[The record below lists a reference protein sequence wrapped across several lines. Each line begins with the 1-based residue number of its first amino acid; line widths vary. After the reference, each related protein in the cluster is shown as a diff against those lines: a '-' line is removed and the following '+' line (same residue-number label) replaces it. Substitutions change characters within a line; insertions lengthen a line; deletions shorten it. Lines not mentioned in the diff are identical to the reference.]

1 MIITLTRIELYKI
14 FRKWRTYIGF
24 IAIGLLV
31 PLIHVAMLIEGSRT
45 LNFMTQ
51 NIQQSFVFV
60 GNLLN
65 GYLVSHIT
73 LASLAVHIPFLIT
86 LVAGDLL
93 AGEAT
98 SGTYRLLVTRP
109 VTRSQI
115 VFSKFIA
122 GLIYTSLLVVW
133 LAVVSLGLGILL
145 FGVGELIVI
154 RSETI
159 IIFKQSDVLWRFLL
173 GYGFAALAMSV
184 VAALAFLFS
193 SLVENAIGPII
204 STMAVIIVFLVISA
218 LQIDFFSAIRPYL
231 FTNYIMSWRLFFD
244 DPIDLNEIIKSA
256 VILTGHI
263 AVFFFSAMLIFNRK
277 DILT

>member
-1 MIITLTRIELYKI
+1 MLTLLRIELYKI
-14 FRKWRTYIGF
+14 FKKWRTYIGF

-31 PLIHVAMLIEGSRT
+31 PLIHIAMLVEGSHT
-45 LNFMTQ
+45 LNFMTR
-51 NIQQSFVFV
+51 NIRESFVFV

-65 GYLVSHIT
+65 GYLVSYIT

-109 VTRSQI
+109 ISRTQI
-115 VFSKFIA
+115 VVSKFLA
-122 GLIYTSLLVVW
+122 GIVYTNLLVLW
-133 LAVVSLGLGILL
+133 LAIVSLGLGLIL

-154 RSETI
+154 NADAI
-159 IIFKQSDVLWRFLL
+159 IILEQTDVLWRFLL
-173 GYGFAALAMSV
+173 GYGFATLGMSV
-184 VAALAFLFS
+184 VASLAFFFS

-218 LQIDFFSAIRPYL
+218 LQVDIFKEIRPYL

-244 DPIDLNEIIKSA
+244 DPVDLSEIIKA
-256 VILTGHI
+256 AGILIGHV
-263 AVFFFSAMLIFNRK
+263 AVFFTAALLIFNRK

>member
-1 MIITLTRIELYKI
+1 MLTLISIELYKI
-14 FRKWRTYIGF
+14 FKKWRTYIGF

-31 PLIHVAMLIEGSRT
+31 PLIHIAMIIEGSRT

-51 NIQQSFVFV
+51 NIQESFVFV

-65 GYLVSHIT
+65 GYFVSYLT
-73 LASLAVHIPFLIT
+73 LSSLAIHIPFLVT

-98 SGTYRLLVTRP
+98 SGTYRLLVSRP
-109 VTRSQI
+109 VSRTSI
-115 VFSKFIA
+115 VISKFLA
-122 GLIYTSLLVVW
+122 GMIYTSLLILW
-133 LAVVSLGLGILL
+133 LSIVSLGLGIII
-145 FGVGELIVI
+145 FGVGELLVI
-154 RSETI
+154 SSDTL
-159 IIFKQSDVLWRFLL
+159 IIFKQSDILWRFLL
-173 GYGFAALAMSV
+173 GYGFATLGMTV
-184 VAALAFLFS
+184 VAALAFFFS

-218 LQIDFFSAIRPYL
+218 LQIEFFSVIRPYL

-244 DPIDLNEIIKSA
+244 DPIDTQEVIKSA
-256 VILTGHI
+256 AILLVHI
-263 AVFFFSAMLIFNRK
+263 AVFFTAALIIFKRK

>member
-1 MIITLTRIELYKI
+1 MLTLIRIELYKI
-14 FRKWRTYIGF
+14 FKKWRTYIGF

-31 PLIHVAMLIEGSRT
+31 PLIHIAMLIEGERT

-109 VTRSQI
+109 VTRTQI
-115 VFSKFIA
+115 IISKFLA
-122 GLIYTSLLVVW
+122 GIIYTNLLVLW
-133 LAVVSLGLGILL
+133 LAVVSLGLGIIL

-154 RSETI
+154 SSETI
-159 IIFKQSDVLWRFLL
+159 IIFKQTDVLWRFAL
-173 GYGFAALAMSV
+173 GYGLASLGMSV
-184 VAALAFLFS
+184 VASLAFLFS

-218 LQIDFFSAIRPYL
+218 LNIEFFSEIKPYL

-244 DPIDLNEIIKSA
+244 DPIDTTEVMKATGVL
-256 VILTGHI
+256 VGHI
-263 AVFFFSAMLIFNRK
+263 TVFFTSALIIFNRK

>member
-1 MIITLTRIELYKI
+1 MLTLLRIELYKI
-14 FRKWRTYIGF
+14 FKKWRTYIGF

-31 PLIHVAMLIEGSRT
+31 PLIHIAMLVEGSRT

-65 GYLVSHIT
+65 GYLVSYIT
-73 LASLAVHIPFLIT
+73 LASLAVHIPFLIA

-109 VTRSQI
+109 ISRTQI
-115 VFSKFIA
+115 VVSKFLA
-122 GLIYTSLLVVW
+122 GIIYTNLLVLW
-133 LAVVSLGLGILL
+133 LAIVSLGLGLIL

-154 RSETI
+154 KAEAI
-159 IIFKQSDVLWRFLL
+159 IIFEQADVLWRFLL
-173 GYGFAALAMSV
+173 GYGFATLGMSV
-184 VAALAFLFS
+184 VAALAFFFS

-218 LQIDFFSAIRPYL
+218 LQVDFFTEIRPYL

-244 DPIDLNEIIKSA
+244 DPIDFGEIIKA
-256 VILTGHI
+256 AAILIGHI
-263 AVFFFSAMLIFNRK
+263 TLFFTAALLIFKRK

>member
-1 MIITLTRIELYKI
+1 MLTLIRIELYKI
-14 FRKWRTYIGF
+14 FKKWRTYIGF

-31 PLIHVAMLIEGSRT
+31 PLIHIAMLIEGERT

-109 VTRSQI
+109 VTRTQI
-115 VFSKFIA
+115 IISKFLA
-122 GLIYTSLLVVW
+122 GIIYTNLLVLW
-133 LAVVSLGLGILL
+133 LAVVSLGLGIIL

-154 RSETI
+154 SSETI
-159 IIFKQSDVLWRFLL
+159 IIFKQTDVLWRFAL
-173 GYGFAALAMSV
+173 GYGLASLGMSV
-184 VAALAFLFS
+184 VASLAFLFS

-218 LQIDFFSAIRPYL
+218 LNIEFFADIKPYL

-244 DPIDLNEIIKSA
+244 DPIDAAEVIKA
-256 VILTGHI
+256 TGVLIGHI
-263 AVFFFSAMLIFNRK
+263 AVFFSTALIVFNRK

>member
-1 MIITLTRIELYKI
+1 MLTLVRIEMYKI
-14 FRKWRTYIGF
+14 FKKWRTYIGF

-31 PLIHVAMLIEGSRT
+31 PLIHIAMLVEGERT

-109 VTRSQI
+109 VTRTQI
-115 VFSKFIA
+115 IISKFLA
-122 GLIYTSLLVVW
+122 GIIYTNMLVLW
-133 LAVVSLGLGILL
+133 LAVVSLGLGIIL

-154 RSETI
+154 SSETI
-159 IIFKQSDVLWRFLL
+159 IIFKQTDVLWRFAL
-173 GYGFAALAMSV
+173 GYGLASLGMSV
-184 VAALAFLFS
+184 VASLAFLFS

-218 LQIDFFSAIRPYL
+218 LNIEFFSEIKPYL

-244 DPIDLNEIIKSA
+244 DPIDAAEVIKA
-256 VILTGHI
+256 TGVLIGHI
-263 AVFFFSAMLIFNRK
+263 VVFFSTALIIFNRK